1 MGHSSLPELPWVA
14 PGFLARWQSQPRS
27 RPSPPRL
34 PQGTDVYVGKHR
46 SALLRAGQGLAAL
59 HARLQQLA
67 RVMSL
72 PATSIA
78 AALADRVPD
87 GQLGPDARRHL
98 KSSLGMDLWPSPLP
112 VGKAGWL
119 SGGKMLFLVSLQH
132 LQMSFGVTDPQGF
145 PFALVG
151 CLGMCAGPP
160 ECGPTLRRDREKGVK
175 VLWLLGAASWP
186 LARFWHHK
194 RVAVA
199 VSHGGWVLGRVRD
212 HLQPAQ
218 P

>member
-59 HARLQQLA
+59 RARLQQLA
-67 RVMSL
+67 QVMSL

-98 KSSLGMDLWPSPLP
+98 KSSLGMDLR
-112 VGKAGWL
+112 K
-119 SGGKMLFLVSLQH
+119 
-132 LQMSFGVTDPQGF
+132 
-145 PFALVG
+145 
-151 CLGMCAGPP
+151 
-160 ECGPTLRRDREKGVK
+160 DREKGVK
-175 VLWLLGAASWP
+175 VLWLLGAPSWP
-186 LARFWHHK
+186 LAWFWHHK

-199 VSHGGWVLGRVRD
+199 VSHGAWVLGRVRD
-212 HLQPAQ
+212 NLQPAE